1 MVSVINMFVV
11 SLLSLETS
19 GEEAIRVDRSGRCT
33 LKDAR
38 EREILSCGGCP
49 DSAWT
54 IVAPA
59 NKTAA

>member
-38 EREILSCGGCP
+38 ERERSYLVEV
-49 DSAWT
+49 AQ
-54 IVAPA
+54 IVLGQ
-59 NKTAA
+59 